1 MPNRH
6 PGLSLLAQCRS
17 CIEAAKAELRHARTK
32 EERDLLNEKIGLW
45 ERRQHEVR
53 VAQRREAALRR
64 RWERMNG
71 PR

>member
-6 PGLSLLAQCRS
+6 SGLSLLAQCRS
-17 CIEAAKAELRHARTK
+17 RIRVAKAQLQHARTK
-32 EERDLLNEKIGLW
+32 EERDLLNEEIGLW

-53 VAQRREAALRR
+53 VAQRRQAAMRR
-64 RWERMNG
+64 RLERMGG

>member
-6 PGLSLLAQCRS
+6 PELSLLAQFRY
-17 CIEAAKAELRHARTK
+17 CIEQAKAQLQHARTK
-32 EERDLLNEKIGLW
+32 EERDALNEKIGFC

>member
-6 PGLSLLAQCRS
+6 PGLGLLAQCRS
-17 CIEAAKAELRHARTK
+17 HIEQAKAELQQARTK
-32 EERDLLNEKIGLW
+32 EDRDLLNEKIGLW

-53 VAQRREAALRR
+53 VAQQREAALRR

>member
-17 CIEAAKAELRHARTK
+17 RIEAAKAQLRHARTK
-32 EERDLLNEKIGLW
+32 EERDLLNEEIGLW

-53 VAQRREAALRR
+53 VAQRREAAMRR
-64 RWERMNG
+64 RLERMGG